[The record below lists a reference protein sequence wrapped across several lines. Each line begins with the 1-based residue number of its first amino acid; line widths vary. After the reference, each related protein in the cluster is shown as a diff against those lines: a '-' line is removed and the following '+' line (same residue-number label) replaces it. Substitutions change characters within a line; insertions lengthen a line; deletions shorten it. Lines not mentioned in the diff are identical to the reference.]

1 MTPSLFVAAL
11 LSVSALAV
19 QQPLTGVYPPPQD
32 VGTSAPFVFNSLSG
46 LLRQWPNT
54 YHWNGHTII
63 SGTLEPFTLLY
74 HARRD
79 PDFPLAEEW
88 FAFDPEMSYGIMGG
102 RGLTYM
108 LTYQTLRPAK
118 VVYFD
123 GMSAALSD
131 SGWLDTQEV
140 LLSGK
145 SKGDSSPREGGGVF
159 GEDRR
164 LTELCKWVRRFGVE
178 GIVRMNA
185 GFELMWC
192 DFQSPSIHLVSYLNV
207 TAPGT
212 PYWNSSGVPR
222 WPGRRPGR
230 RPESD
235 LAPPAPPRGEP
246 PRRGPG
252 GDPRGGPF
260 SGLPSPFAATSFPE
274 WLRAANVRN
283 TSPQPHIMLDYTS
296 FVSFYNPRYRSLVR
310 ARATQRAMRE
320 HRVWL
325 NISDDDAAAAVREV
339 ETALNRPG
347 GEGSGMNWGAL
358 AGDVKE
364 EWAGRTAQLKAFLHN
379 ASETNNLNTTEAIL
393 AVRRLVYSPL
403 NPYMDTS
410 SAQNSSAWT
419 SFVNLPMTT
428 PEYPMQLAM
437 PWMNSSALERCKY
450 AATGGTHNTRVYL
463 TSQEVLLRTS
473 VETVLERLCSDYGR
487 IFVESMDTDEDVS
500 PEIVKALVTRWRV
513 HVDALMEW
521 LDWTEW
527 LYCDEVC
534 NTDSVCSMPL
544 WPVSMWM
551 GLGAG
556 MPHRPGDGDGSDN
569 PEYWKPKCVP
579 LRSQP
584 FGWPPRRGAT
594 ADLELLAARHV
605 L

>member
-1 MTPSLFVAAL
+1 
-11 LSVSALAV
+11 
-19 QQPLTGVYPPPQD
+19 
-32 VGTSAPFVFNSLSG
+32 
-46 LLRQWPNT
+46 
-54 YHWNGHTII
+54 
-63 SGTLEPFTLLY
+63 
-74 HARRD
+74 
-79 PDFPLAEEW
+79 
-88 FAFDPEMSYGIMGG
+88 
-102 RGLTYM
+102 
-108 LTYQTLRPAK
+108 
-118 VVYFD
+118 
-123 GMSAALSD
+123 
-131 SGWLDTQEV
+131 
-140 LLSGK
+140 
-145 SKGDSSPREGGGVF
+145 
-159 GEDRR
+159 
-164 LTELCKWVRRFGVE
+164 
-178 GIVRMNA
+178 
-185 GFELMWC
+185 MWC

-212 PYWNSSGVPR
+212 PYWNSSDVPR

-379 ASETNNLNTTEAIL
+379 ANETNNLNTTEAIL

-534 NTDSVCSMPL
+534 NTDVGPRLSLSSPCSPL
-544 WPVSMWM
+544 TPNLLECLQHASM
-551 GLGAG
+551 ASIDV
-556 MPHRPGDGDGSDN
+556 DGPRCGHAA
-569 PEYWKPKCVP
+569 
-579 LRSQP
+579 QTG
-584 FGWPPRRGAT
+584 GWRR
-594 ADLELLAARHV
+594 
-605 L
+605 